1 METVGPAAWKVW
13 VAQNREEKQ
22 EPPLGKTLPD
32 SALRATHA
40 EENCQRNAL
49 CERARG
55 KENGEEG
62 CGKKEEN
69 EEKGGE
75 KEEKEKKEQKE
86 LGGQGKVGYELGKEM
101 AKWWGEERQFLGPLD
116 RVLWVGC
123 NCLQAGGMRCQ
134 HSLLQE

>member
-1 METVGPAAWKVW
+1 MW
-13 VAQNREEKQ
+13 VARNREEKQ

-86 LGGQGKVGYELGKEM
+86 LGEQGKVGYELGKEM

-123 NCLQAGGMRCQ
+123 NCLQAGGMCCQ